1 MSALWFLIA
10 TVLLG
15 CVLVCSVPAPRD
27 RELTE
32 PHDWRED
39 WCCPECYAAHDQAE
53 PCEDCPARRAERRDQ
68 SRF

>member
-15 CVLVCSVPAPRD
+15 CVLVCSVPTQRD

-32 PHDWRED
+32 PRDWRED
-39 WCCPECYAAHDQAE
+39 WCVPECYAAHDADG
-53 PCEDCPARRAERRDQ
+53 PCEDCPARRAARREQ

>member
-1 MSALWFLIA
+1 MGALLLLIA

-15 CVLVCSVPAPRD
+15 CVLVCSIPAPRD

-39 WCCPECYAAHDQAE
+39 WCVPECWAAHDQAG
-53 PCEDCPARRAERRDQ
+53 PCEDCPARRAARRDE